1 MSKKK
6 CNRKKCKDI
15 KKGLK
20 DVKKGRI
27 TTYKSIDEWEHEY
40 TIWKNMHPIRYKIQ
54 QVYYS
59 IRRFPVKIVDFFLYD
74 IKAFIQRGRR
84 GFAQRDTW
92 GFDSYLAKVISEG
105 IDSLIKELHGHP
117 CDLKNLKQWK
127 SILKKISKTFKTTI
141 KIDDNELDY
150 IATNVK
156 DKVKFRNKLKRI
168 NKKIKKKHGYKTKV
182 MTEQESLAYEEGWE
196 LFQSY
201 YFNLYD

>member
-1 MSKKK
+1 MKQKAK
-6 CNRKKCKDI
+6 
-15 KKGLK
+15 
-20 DVKKGRI
+20 
-27 TTYKSIDEWEHEY
+27 TYKSIDAWQK
-40 TIWKNMHPIRYKIQ
+40 TRKIWQNIHPVRYKIQ
-54 QVYYS
+54 LIYYS
-59 IRRFPVKIVDFFLYD
+59 VYRFFVRIGDFFLYD

-84 GFAQRDTW
+84 GYAQSDTW
-92 GFDSYLAKVISEG
+92 GFNYYLAKVISG
-105 IDSLIKELHGHP
+105 GVDSLIKELHGYP
-117 CDLKNLKQWK
+117 CNLKNLKEWK